1 MAQSAVD
8 CCNSALQKVGAA
20 SILNLSDNS
29 KEARQCNIA
38 FDSNRRSELRKHR
51 WNFAIKRAALAPDS
65 EAPSFDYTYAF
76 TLPSDCLKVLLPHDY
91 ACDWVVE
98 GKKILTNDSDVL
110 NLRYIADITDAT
122 QWDPTF
128 YDMLSIS
135 LALDICEPLTNSSAK
150 VNTLQALYKDAQAE
164 ARRNNAFEVLPPEG
178 ADDSFWIVRL

>member
-1 MAQSAVD
+1 MAQSIVD
-8 CCNSALQKVGAA
+8 CCNSALQKVGAV
-20 SILNLSDNS
+20 SILSLSDNTR
-29 KEARQCNIA
+29 EARQCSIA

-51 WNFAIKRAALAPDS
+51 WNFAVKRAVLAPDAD
-65 EAPSFDYTYAF
+65 APAFDYTYQF
-76 TLPSDCLKVLLPHDY
+76 TLPSDCLKILLPHDY

-98 GKKILTNDSDVL
+98 GRKILSNDSAVL

-128 YDMLSIS
+128 YDVLAIS
-135 LALDICEPLTNSSAK
+135 LAIDICEPLTNSSAK
-150 VNTLQALYKDAQAE
+150 KNTLEMDYKEVLAE